1 MKDHKKIRYCWD
13 RDIRIY
19 PVPVPYSNGNQ
30 NPKCKIEI
38 DYQGKIRQGDTI
50 YKQDRTMYNK
60 IKELYLAYYEK
71 IS

>member
-1 MKDHKKIRYCWD
+1 MKDYKKIRYCWD
-13 RDIRIY
+13 MDIRIY

>member
-1 MKDHKKIRYCWD
+1 M
-13 RDIRIY
+13 DIRIY

-50 YKQDRTMYNK
+50 YKQDRVMYNK

-71 IS
+71 VS